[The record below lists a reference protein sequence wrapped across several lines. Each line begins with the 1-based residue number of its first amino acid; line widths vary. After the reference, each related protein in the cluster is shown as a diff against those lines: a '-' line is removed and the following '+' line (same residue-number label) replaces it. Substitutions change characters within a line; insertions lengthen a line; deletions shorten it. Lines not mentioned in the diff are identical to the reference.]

1 MLKTKAGE
9 MIGTQVDPVWKILG
23 SQVEPLSVDVATA
36 CKITGLGRSKLYE
49 LLGADE
55 IRSIKCG
62 KRRLIPMAALREWL
76 ARLEASAHQAV

>member
-1 MLKTKAGE
+1 MLKTKVGE
-9 MIGTQVDPVWKILG
+9 IIGTHI
-23 SQVEPLSVDVATA
+23 EPLSVDIATA

-62 KRRLIPMAALREWL
+62 KRRLIPVAALREWL
-76 ARLEASAHQAV
+76 AKLEASAHQAV